1 MSNNPNKNVNQNN
14 GGEQPQT
21 PGQEQKKERR
31 SIRQWA
37 SDTYHG
43 FKAKHPVLAKGLKV
57 GSYLGTAG
65 GAIFLDRK
73 LFGNKKV
80 EVHVHGGEEPAE
92 QPPAEE
98 PAEVTE

>member
-1 MSNNPNKNVNQNN
+1 MSNNPNKNENPNN
-14 GGEQPQT
+14 GG
-21 PGQEQKKERR
+21 EQKKERR

-43 FKAKHPVLAKGLKV
+43 FRAKHPVLAKGLKV

-92 QPPAEE
+92 QPPVEE